1 MTCCIFLNE
10 TDSAQ
15 FSNIAVLPQFGF
27 NVSQISLRAHCS
39 YSGKMSTAAA
49 CFVLS
54 SDRRFEAFVDVGGL
68 TGFAVGCTLLEEVRS
83 LCSPF
88 VEHATLCSCF
98 CGLCTFAVVISFGAI
113 YLPVNGWVYFGIVVV
128 LLSIAYVLF
137 KMKYYCLHEAY
148 LQTKR

>member
-1 MTCCIFLNE
+1 
-10 TDSAQ
+10 
-15 FSNIAVLPQFGF
+15 
-27 NVSQISLRAHCS
+27 
-39 YSGKMSTAAA
+39 MSTAAA

-68 TGFAVGCTLLEEVRS
+68 TGLLSVVPSLRKSVHFAAHLSSMPHYVVVSAAYALLQ
-83 LCSPF
+83 
-88 VEHATLCSCF
+88 
-98 CGLCTFAVVISFGAI
+98 VVISFGAI

>member
-1 MTCCIFLNE
+1 
-10 TDSAQ
+10 
-15 FSNIAVLPQFGF
+15 
-27 NVSQISLRAHCS
+27 
-39 YSGKMSTAAA
+39 MSTAAA

-68 TGFAVGCTLLEEVRS
+68 TVLLSVVHSLRKSVHFAAHLSSMPHYVVVSAAYALLQ
-83 LCSPF
+83 
-88 VEHATLCSCF
+88 
-98 CGLCTFAVVISFGAI
+98 VVISFGAI

>member
-1 MTCCIFLNE
+1 
-10 TDSAQ
+10 
-15 FSNIAVLPQFGF
+15 
-27 NVSQISLRAHCS
+27 
-39 YSGKMSTAAA
+39 MSTAAA

-54 SDRRFEAFVDVGGL
+54 SDRRFAAHLSSMPHYVVVS
-68 TGFAVGCTLLEEVRS
+68 AAYALLQ
-83 LCSPF
+83 
-88 VEHATLCSCF
+88 
-98 CGLCTFAVVISFGAI
+98 VVISFGAI